1 MLRLFLVLLLPFVAS
16 AARWTEIR
24 SGPFDIL
31 TDGGDKPARELLNQ
45 LEQLRWGLGAV
56 LGKEDMK
63 TTWPVRV
70 VLFKDAKDFQRY
82 SRASL
87 PAPGRDSYVGALQ
100 AGAPA
105 PRAWLR
111 ECARIL
117 LESNAA
123 RMPAEIESGLLDV
136 YSTLQADG
144 PRITLGAPPP
154 PAAERTPAWAKVQM
168 ISVEPEYY
176 GKMRV
181 LLYNLQRGADPEP
194 AYRNAFGKTPAQMDK
209 EAAAYLAA
217 GNFQP
222 AEISG
227 RPLDPRRDFHP
238 EDAGAHAAEIAMA
251 DLGLRL
257 GGAAAAYQ
265 ALMAAAPAVAHEGLG
280 LVALSEKRTGDARK
294 EFQAAIDA
302 GTTSARAYTEFARLE
317 PAGQTAWNALSKAIA
332 LNPNW
337 AEPHEIFAQDVK
349 NPQKRIEELKA
360 AATLAPRNAA
370 YWCALAEEY
379 LAQNLYAD
387 AGKAWAAAE
396 NASVDDAERA
406 RIQQARLAIDKQR
419 LDYEAA
425 ERRRQEAEK
434 AAELQK
440 VKDAAM
446 ERIRQ
451 AEARANAN
459 DPKPPPNRV
468 IIPWPSGPEPTG
480 KANGRLVRVEC
491 LKGGVSILHVE
502 GADGKLARLLVADPG
517 KITVMG
523 TGQDLSLKCGV
534 AARPR
539 PVEVKYFPRKDARH
553 ATAGDVAS
561 VEFMDSGSDPQ

>member
-1 MLRLFLVLLLPFVAS
+1 MLRFFLVLLLPFVAS

-31 TDGGDKPARELLNQ
+31 TDAGDKPGRELLNQ
-45 LEQLRWGLGAV
+45 LEQLRWALGAV
-56 LGKEDMK
+56 LGKDDMK

-70 VLFKDAKDFQRY
+70 VLFRNAKDFAPY
-82 SRASL
+82 SRAPL
-87 PAPGRDSYVGALQ
+87 PALGRDSFIGALQ
-100 AGAPA
+100 AGAPV
-105 PRAWLR
+105 PRAFMR

-123 RMPAEIESGLLDV
+123 RMPADIESGLLDV
-136 YSTLQADG
+136 YSTLQANG
-144 PRITLGAPPP
+144 PQITLGGPLP
-154 PAAERTPAWAKVQM
+154 PAERSAGWAKMQM
-168 ISVEPEYY
+168 ISVEQQYY

-194 AYRNAFGKTPAQMDK
+194 AFLNAFAKTPAQIDK

-217 GNFQP
+217 GDFQTTQ
-222 AEISG
+222 ISG

-238 EDAGAHAAEIAMA
+238 QDADPHAEEIAMA
-251 DLGLRL
+251 DLSLRL
-257 GGAAAAYQ
+257 GNAAAAYQ
-265 ALMAAAPAVAHEGLG
+265 ALLTAAPAVAHEGLG
-280 LVALSEKRTGDARK
+280 LVALSAKHTDDARK

-302 GTTSARAYTEFARLE
+302 GTTSARAYAEYARLQ
-317 PAGQTAWNALSKAIA
+317 PAGQAAWDALAKAIS

-337 AEPHEIFAQDVK
+337 AEPHEIFAEDVK
-349 NPQKRIEELKA
+349 NPQKRIDELKA

-370 YWCALAEEY
+370 YWRALAEEY

-396 NASVDDAERA
+396 NASVDNAERA
-406 RIQQARLAIDKQR
+406 RIRDARLAIEKQR

-425 ERRRQEAEK
+425 ERKRQEEEK

-446 ERIRQ
+446 ARINE
-451 AEARANAN
+451 AVARANAN
-459 DPKPPPNRV
+459 DPKPPKDRI
-468 IIPWPSGPEPTG
+468 IIPWSSGPEPAG
-480 KANGRLVRVEC
+480 KVSGRLAQVEC
-491 LKGGVSILHVE
+491 LKDGVSILHIRSE
-502 GADGKLARLLVADPG
+502 DNKLTLLLVRDPG
-517 KITVMG
+517 KITIMG
-523 TGQDLSLKCGV
+523 TGNNLSWKCGV
-534 AARPR
+534 QAKPR

-553 ATAGDVAS
+553 GTAGDVAS